1 MSFLMGQ
8 RGWARCTDGV
18 ADVLR
23 RGAWYRIV
31 EETDGDQVV
40 LEVRGRPVRFSRAD
54 LTIRTAAPDCWSVVV
69 RTGVLRPTLGGGKG
83 QEVITTYA
91 VCPSCAERQDLPPAP
106 ARPARLT
113 CQRCGQD
120 AGVDWSRT
128 C

>member
-1 MSFLMGQ
+1 MRT

-23 RGAWYRIV
+23 RGAWYAIL
-31 EETDGDQVV
+31 DDADNDQVV

-54 LTIRTAAPDCWSVVV
+54 LTIRSIPPETWSIVV
-69 RTGVLRPTLGGGKG
+69 RTGIIRPTLGGGKG

-91 VCPSCAERQDLPPAP
+91 VCPDCAERQDLPGAP
-106 ARPARLT
+106 AKPPSLT
-113 CQRCGQD
+113 CQRCGRESS
-120 AGVDWSRT
+120 VDWSDT